1 MVRAYIK
8 FEFKILIMKFN
19 LDLKRIID
27 DFVFIYQNDF
37 KLYQFKKLENGAID
51 ALIYKKLDLK

>member
-27 DFVFIYQNDF
+27 DFVFIY
-37 KLYQFKKLENGAID
+37 
-51 ALIYKKLDLK
+51 

>member
-37 KLYQFKKLENGAID
+37 KLYQFKTLENGAID